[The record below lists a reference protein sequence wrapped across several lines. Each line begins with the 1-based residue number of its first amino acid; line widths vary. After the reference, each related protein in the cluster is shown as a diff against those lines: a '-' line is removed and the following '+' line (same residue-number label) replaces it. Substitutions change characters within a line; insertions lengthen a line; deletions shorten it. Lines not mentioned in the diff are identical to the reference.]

1 MIRVPTAPRLFD
13 PARDAARLLGWVGIG
28 VLMVA
33 APLAGVLSR
42 RSLFV
47 LLPVGAGLLICASVL
62 VLSGAGLKAFR
73 RAMMTPLGL
82 TATFFLCWI
91 GLSLVWTPFPG
102 DIAPTYLGSLA
113 TILFTSLIISH
124 LPSRPLS
131 RGLYLLPAGVGATAL
146 ATLAMAAFAGN
157 AFRGGSEFDP
167 SLLERS
173 VLTLAMLVWPAL
185 GALGA
190 FRRWGLAIA
199 LVLIVAVTIVAAKA
213 PIVMTVFG
221 FGALAFA
228 LAMDSAAPL
237 ARTAGAIF
245 AALLIIAPSLPFILA
260 PLAAVVPGVGRST
273 IAAMND
279 WRDLVLGDGLRL
291 LTGHGLGTASQGVG
305 VWLPAHTPR
314 TNLFE
319 VWYETGVLGAVSLA
333 AVLVLAFEAVL
344 RTTRSAVPALLSGMI
359 VTVLIALF
367 GLATAQLWFV
377 ALASLQ
383 ALASGLL
390 VRSVPPSARPTWARV
405 QPFSPVEE
413 SFSPTPSTTFGRP
426 PNF

>member
-47 LLPVGAGLLICASVL
+47 LLPVGAGLLICAFVL
-62 VLSGAGLKAFR
+62 VLSGAGLKSFR
-73 RAMMTPLGL
+73 RAVGTPLGL
-82 TATFFLCWI
+82 TAAFLIGWA
-91 GLSLVWTPFPG
+91 GLSLAWTPFPG
-102 DIAPTYLGSLA
+102 DVAPTYFGSVA

-124 LPSRPLS
+124 LPTRPLS
-131 RGLYLLPAGVGATAL
+131 RGLYLLPAGVAATAL
-146 ATLAMAAFAGN
+146 ATLAMAAFASDM
-157 AFRGGSEFDP
+157 FRGGSEFDP

-199 LVLIVAVTIVAAKA
+199 LVLIVAVTIIAAKA
-213 PIVMTVFG
+213 PIVMAIFA

-228 LAMDSAAPL
+228 LALESAAPV
-237 ARTAGAIF
+237 ARTAGAVF
-245 AALLIIAPSLPFILA
+245 AALVLIAPSLPFILA
-260 PLAAVVPGVGRST
+260 PLAAAVPGVGRST

-305 VWLPAHTPR
+305 VWMPAHTPR
-314 TNLFE
+314 THLFE
-319 VWYETGVLGAVSLA
+319 VWYETGLLGALALA
-333 AVLVLAFEAVL
+333 AILVLAFESVL
-344 RTTRSAVPALLSGMI
+344 RATRSAVPALLAGMV
-359 VTVLIALF
+359 VTVLIVIF

-390 VRSVPPSARPTWARV
+390 VRSVPPSVRPPWARV
-405 QPFSPVEE
+405 QPFAPVEE
-413 SFSPTPSTTFGRP
+413 DLLATPSTAFGRP